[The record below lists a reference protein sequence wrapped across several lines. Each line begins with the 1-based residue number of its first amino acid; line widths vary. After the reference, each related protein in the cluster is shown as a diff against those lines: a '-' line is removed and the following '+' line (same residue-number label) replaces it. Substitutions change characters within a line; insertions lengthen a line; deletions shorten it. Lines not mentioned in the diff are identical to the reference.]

1 MKLKILALCSLLA
14 ASVAVAQEKPAVVEF
29 NDLVSN
35 IDSMKGKEVALHG
48 GVDLVSSSKGMFT
61 ISELGEAGC
70 ADGCAKVSI
79 VASLPENLR
88 AQLPK
93 SKDEVVAF
101 GKLEQSGRG
110 YMLAVTRLVVGQDQ
124 IKSLAAVQGSRPG
137 DNLGHD
143 AQPLRNP

>member
-29 NDLVSN
+29 NDLVSKIN
-35 IDSMKGKEVALHG
+35 SMKGKEVALHG
-48 GVDLVSSSKGMFT
+48 GVDLVSSSRGMFT

-79 VASLPENLR
+79 VASLPETLKS
-88 AQLPK
+88 QLPK
-93 SKDEVVAF
+93 PKDEVVAV

-110 YMLAVTRLVVGQDQ
+110 YTLAVTRLAVGIEA
-124 IKSLAAVQGSRPG
+124 IKELA
-137 DNLGHD
+137 LK
-143 AQPLRNP
+143 